1 MKIGVYVGSFDPVHI
16 GHRKI
21 VNHLLK
27 KYLDK
32 VILMPTGA
40 YWDKNDLEDISHRI
54 NMLKLYESD
63 RIIVQT
69 EGNELPY
76 TYMVMEYLKEEYPD
90 DDLYLI
96 IGADNIIN
104 FDKWQEYETLLNGN
118 MIIINRANIDVRK
131 YLEQLN
137 KQEGFIIT
145 DDLENIDISSTQI
158 REYIKT
164 KNWGDMQEIVD
175 KCVFEYIIE
184 NKLYMDKE

>member
-1 MKIGVYVGSFDPVHI
+1 MKIGIYVGSFDPVHI

-21 VNHLLK
+21 VNHLLE

-40 YWDKNDLEDISHRI
+40 YWDKNDLEDISDRI
-54 NMLKLYESD
+54 NMLKFYESD
-63 RIIVQT
+63 RVIVQT
-69 EGNELPY
+69 EGNKLPY
-76 TYMVMEYLKEEYPD
+76 TYMVMEYLKEKYPED
-90 DDLYLI
+90 ELYLI

-104 FDKWQEYETLLNGN
+104 FDKWQEYETLLAGN
-118 MIIINRANIDVRK
+118 MIIINRSNIDVKK
-131 YLEQLN
+131 YLKQLN

-164 KNWGDMQEIVD
+164 KNWGAMQEIVD
-175 KCVFEYIIE
+175 KSVFEYIIE
-184 NKLYMDKE
+184 NKLYMD